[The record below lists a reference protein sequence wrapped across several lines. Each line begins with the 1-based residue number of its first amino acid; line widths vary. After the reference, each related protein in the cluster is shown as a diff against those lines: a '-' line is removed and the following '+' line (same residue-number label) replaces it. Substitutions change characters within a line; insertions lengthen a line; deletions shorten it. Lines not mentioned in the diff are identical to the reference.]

1 MKNTEETGIAD
12 LLKKILYAGIGSA
25 SLAKKVVY
33 DSSPR
38 SMASEFVGVLLSKVE
53 KSKDEI
59 IRILAQEVARFLS
72 KVDVSKE
79 LSKVL
84 QKVTVHL
91 NVDVNFSEKKGKPQ
105 LTFNSVRASKK

>member
-1 MKNTEETGIAD
+1 MKQKDENGISD
-12 LLKKILYAGIGSA
+12 IFKKIFYAGIGSA

-33 DSSPR
+33 DSNPR
-38 SMASEFVGVLLSKVE
+38 GIASEFVGALLSKVE

-59 IRILAQEVARFLS
+59 IRILAQELSRFLS
-72 KVDVSKE
+72 RVDVSKE

-91 NVDVNFSEKKGKPQ
+91 NVDINFSEKKGKPQ